1 MNMKNKNNIAE
12 METKL
17 AQLKANQVDTPAQAK
32 ARKLIKPMFIT
43 FGVVFFIVIG
53 LIQSGKNE
61 PKQQQVTPFEQAS
74 ASSGNGLLILNSFVT
89 SIETTLNQK
98 KAITVSLAS
107 DSEKRNCS
115 IVVTLDY
122 LSASIGEL
130 TNVKRDQPDFD
141 ISCNWSDKYYVL
153 SSKHDTYAKV
163 QIIEARDDSPMTVG
177 LNARLTTA
185 KGELATFI
193 GDDIVIEN

>member
-1 MNMKNKNNIAE
+1 MDDKNHMSE

-17 AQLKANQVDTPAQAK
+17 AQLKANHVDNPAQAK
-32 ARKLIKPMFIT
+32 ARKLIKPLLISFPLIFIIA
-43 FGVVFFIVIG
+43 FVIM
-53 LIQSGKNE
+53 IIDISND
-61 PKQQQVTPFEQAS
+61 PKPQLDTPAKSAQAT
-74 ASSGNGLLILNSFVT
+74 SGNGLLILNSFVT

-98 KAITVSLAS
+98 KAITVSLAG
-107 DSEKRNCS
+107 DSEKKNCS
-115 IVVTLDY
+115 IVVTLEY
-122 LSASIGEL
+122 LSAGIGEL

-141 ISCNWSDKYYVL
+141 ISCNWADKYYVL

-177 LNARLTTA
+177 LNARLTTT